1 MADTLKPD
9 PIDPDAIEG
18 ETANADLVM
27 KRRAE
32 RPLVE
37 DNKAS
42 HQGGAGAQGGQADF
56 GSAGNLAGMRDTP

>member
-18 ETANADLVM
+18 EDVDAALLM
-27 KRRAE
+27 KRSAE
-32 RPLVE
+32 RSLVE

-42 HQGGAGAQGGQADF
+42 HQGGAGAQGGAADF